1 MQESA
6 AELLG
11 GGIGSGDGYAGGAP
25 ATDPGR
31 DACDEAPLRPGRRR
45 FRAAVTMAAAAVL
58 LVGSTFGPELAQ
70 SSHSADAFLTVPLLA
85 GSRTVGAVRLYA
97 SPPAIALEAQGLD
110 VAGPLGVVLES
121 SDGTAMR
128 LGEAVLD
135 HGHTA
140 WLGRNPL
147 RSGHPTGLVLVDGAL
162 HQVASAALA
171 PTL

>member
-1 MQESA
+1 
-6 AELLG
+6 
-11 GGIGSGDGYAGGAP
+11 
-25 ATDPGR
+25 
-31 DACDEAPLRPGRRR
+31 
-45 FRAAVTMAAAAVL
+45 MAAAAVL